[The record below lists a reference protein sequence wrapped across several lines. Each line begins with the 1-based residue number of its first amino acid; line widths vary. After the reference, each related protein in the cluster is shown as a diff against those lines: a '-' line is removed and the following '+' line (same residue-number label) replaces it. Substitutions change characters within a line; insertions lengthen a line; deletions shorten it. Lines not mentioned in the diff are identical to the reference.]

1 MNRLFLFSK
10 LTPNGI
16 NINGII
22 RNRYRALHATK
33 PCQLSP
39 RFPKKNTEITKMNE
53 NKIQSDLCFLKKSG
67 NEKNIVKRIGEK
79 MKRPTPGENNNPNIG
94 MIIEV

>member
-1 MNRLFLFSK
+1 
-10 LTPNGI
+10 
-16 NINGII
+16 
-22 RNRYRALHATK
+22 
-33 PCQLSP
+33 
-39 RFPKKNTEITKMNE
+39 MNE

-94 MIIEV
+94 MIIEVWGIKTATTLETSVILLVSKSIDRIIVKLEMYLLKK